1 MEASKEAVIQ
11 NLRDAGCCGKTVEE
25 FLELGNQGDTG
36 GQLKLLS
43 QHRQQLLKRVH
54 RTEHCIHC
62 LDYLVYQI
70 EKQL

>member
-43 QHRQQLLKRVH
+43 QHRQQLLKKVH
-54 RTEHCIHC
+54 
-62 LDYLVYQI
+62 LVTSFHTNI
-70 EKQL
+70 IINISIKVK